1 MGRGDSKTR
10 KGKIKSASYG
20 NVRPH
25 QARVKNPRT
34 VKIKKTPEQKA
45 AIAAEMAE
53 KPVTSIKKS
62 HAGEKV
68 QENPE
73 DKKIANA

>member
-10 KGKIKSASYG
+10 KGKTKSASYG

-25 QARVKNPRT
+25 KARVKSSTRA

-53 KPVTSIKKS
+53 KPVTNIKK
-62 HAGEKV
+62 A
-68 QENPE
+68 E
-73 DKKIANA
+73 DKKIATA